1 MHAQAIEQSTS
12 DSGGPTQEW
21 QRSLVDAFTERA
33 RAAATQVSVVGS
45 TEEAADV
52 IASSPTRATAG
63 RYTTSAALVSAF
75 PALPDALQLRN
86 IQLRVAEEL
95 AATLSSPSD
104 VAGSLAGDTGLLLAH
119 SGVAETGSFLSAD
132 DSLPARLVGM
142 LSDTAYAILPASVIV
157 PSLDEISPIL
167 SQLTA
172 QGKRYLSLVTGPSR
186 TADIERVLTIGVQ
199 GPKLLHVIV
208 IRNE

>member
-1 MHAQAIEQSTS
+1 MHAQAIEQNTG
-12 DSGGPTQEW
+12 DSGGPM
-21 QRSLVDAFTERA
+21 QRVPQSLVDAFAERA
-33 RAAATQVSVVGS
+33 RAAAAHVSLVGS
-45 TEEAADV
+45 IEEVADV
-52 IASSPTRATAG
+52 IASSPSRATAG

-75 PALPDALQLRN
+75 PALPHALQLRN
-86 IQLRVAEEL
+86 IQLCVAEEL
-95 AATLSSPSD
+95 ATTLSSPSE
-104 VAGSLAGDTGLLLAH
+104 VAASLAGDTGLLLAH

-157 PSLDEISPIL
+157 PTLDEISPVL
-167 SQLTA
+167 LQLTA